1 MTKVPLLASW
11 LYQYNETRLEGI
23 DLNTIALSS
32 VIAKAPND
40 GAGLMVMKKAMDT
53 AKQDGQNMVALLA
66 ASMPHL
72 GQSIDIKA

>member
-1 MTKVPLLASW
+1 M
-11 LYQYNETRLEGI
+11 
-23 DLNTIALSS
+23 NTIALSS